1 MKLYLC
7 GHDDRYAI
15 EQLQLALFPDEPME
29 PCDAPFDGDGA
40 VSTLFCG
47 ETWLTATAHITLSG
61 KTAKATR
68 RMKTA
73 QADIPTRRR
82 LLQNAYYD
90 AAIQLR
96 KAPDWGSLSGVRPS
110 KLTTKYMLEG
120 HSARSAQKLLEK
132 NYHVTSERSRLCTEC
147 SSATLD
153 AASRLRKDDISV
165 YIGIPFCPTRCAYCS
180 FVSAGI
186 EKAGKLIEPFLE
198 ALEREIA
205 HVGALLKA
213 SNKHIRT
220 LYIGGGTPT
229 TLSTS
234 QMQRLMQAISAN
246 FDLSELIEYTVE
258 GGRPD
263 TLSFN
268 KLKTI
273 RSFGCNRMSI
283 NPQSMNDAVLKAIGR
298 CHSGEQTVN
307 AFHAAVNA
315 GFEGINMDLIAG
327 LPEEDE
333 ASFAASLEKVLSL
346 APSNITVHTL
356 AMKKGADLYF
366 ARMGLPSA
374 EAVRNM
380 LDHADRRLRE
390 NGYRPYY
397 LYRQKYMSGSFENIG
412 WCKDG
417 FEGLYNIYMMEEMHS
432 IISLGGGAMTKI
444 NLSDGTLER
453 FHNPKYPQQYIERID
468 EILEQKT
475 AAFALLP

>member
-1 MKLYLC
+1 
-7 GHDDRYAI
+7 
-15 EQLQLALFPDEPME
+15 
-29 PCDAPFDGDGA
+29 
-40 VSTLFCG
+40 
-47 ETWLTATAHITLSG
+47 
-61 KTAKATR
+61 
-68 RMKTA
+68 
-73 QADIPTRRR
+73 
-82 LLQNAYYD
+82 
-90 AAIQLR
+90 
-96 KAPDWGSLSGVRPS
+96 
-110 KLTTKYMLEG
+110 
-120 HSARSAQKLLEK
+120 
-132 NYHVTSERSRLCTEC
+132 
-147 SSATLD
+147 
-153 AASRLRKDDISV
+153 
-165 YIGIPFCPTRCAYCS
+165 
-180 FVSAGI
+180 
-186 EKAGKLIEPFLE
+186 
-198 ALEREIA
+198 
-205 HVGALLKA
+205 
-213 SNKHIRT
+213 
-220 LYIGGGTPT
+220 
-229 TLSTS
+229 
-234 QMQRLMQAISAN
+234 
-246 FDLSELIEYTVE
+246 
-258 GGRPD
+258 
-263 TLSFN
+263 
-268 KLKTI
+268 
-273 RSFGCNRMSI
+273 MSI